1 MKPLGFVLKLGFLL
15 VALQARGQVVVNEI
29 FYHAPDDIADLQ
41 WVELY
46 NTSDQA
52 VNLSDWR
59 LSKAIK
65 FEFGP
70 GATIAAHGYAVVCKD
85 KQRFQEFYKVPVA
98 GEFSRTFN
106 HNGERLELRNPA
118 GQAVASVELGNPPPC
133 A

>member
-1 MKPLGFVLKLGFLL
+1 MKPIGFVLKLGFLL
-15 VALQARGQVVVNEI
+15 VALQGHGQVVINEI

-46 NTSDQA
+46 NTSDQS
-52 VNLSDWR
+52 VNLSGWR

-70 GATIAAHGYAVVCKD
+70 GATIAAHGYVVLCKD
-85 KQRFQEFYKVPVA
+85 KQRFQESYKATVA
-98 GEFSRTFN
+98 GEFSRTFK

-118 GQAVASVELGNPPPC
+118 GQAVHTVG
-133 A
+133 